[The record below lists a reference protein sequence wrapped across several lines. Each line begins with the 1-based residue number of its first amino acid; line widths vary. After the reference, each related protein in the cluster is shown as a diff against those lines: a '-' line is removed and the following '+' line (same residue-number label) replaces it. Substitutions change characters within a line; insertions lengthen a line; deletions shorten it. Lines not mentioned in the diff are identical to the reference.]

1 MDYSFFERRLI
12 ALVVLY
18 VGGAIVLVFGLWA
31 AAKIRRAFI
40 GFMEPGTYTRP
51 VENNADEV
59 KRAPTVLKQPD
70 YPRLKGPEE
79 G

>member
-1 MDYSFFERRLI
+1 MDYSFFERRFI

-18 VGGAIVLVFGLWA
+18 VGGAIVLLFGLWA
-31 AAKIRRAFI
+31 AAKIRRVWSRAH
-40 GFMEPGTYTRP
+40 MRP
-51 VENNADEV
+51 VEDNADEIE
-59 KRAPTVLKQPD
+59 RSPTVLKQPD